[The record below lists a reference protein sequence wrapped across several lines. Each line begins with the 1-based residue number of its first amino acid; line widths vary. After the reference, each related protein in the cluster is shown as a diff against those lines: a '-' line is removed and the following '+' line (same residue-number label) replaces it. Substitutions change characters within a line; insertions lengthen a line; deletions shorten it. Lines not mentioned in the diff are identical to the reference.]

1 MSLNLPTIHTDAPS
15 LFELR
20 FQEVRKRIDAAAKK
34 EGRSPL
40 LIRLVGSTRD
50 LMVDPV
56 LDAARGGLKE
66 FNEEFIAEGVTK
78 KPTIDRTVSGLKW
91 HFSGTLQSKNMP
103 LAVEFFDVLHG
114 FDRLTLI
121 RPLQEALSKKKRK
134 NLEIFI
140 EVNPLGTMKRTGVS
154 VQELPALIESLLKIK
169 EIRLKGLSFK
179 SEPALSLLDRR
190 HAYQEISKLVHQLP
204 RESRELSLGT
214 SADFETA
221 IACGSTLLRIGSLLF
236 AGKPTR

>member
-103 LAVEFFDVLHG
+103 LAVEFFD
-114 FDRLTLI
+114 
-121 RPLQEALSKKKRK
+121 
-134 NLEIFI
+134 
-140 EVNPLGTMKRTGVS
+140 
-154 VQELPALIESLLKIK
+154 
-169 EIRLKGLSFK
+169 
-179 SEPALSLLDRR
+179 
-190 HAYQEISKLVHQLP
+190 
-204 RESRELSLGT
+204 
-214 SADFETA
+214 
-221 IACGSTLLRIGSLLF
+221 
-236 AGKPTR
+236 